1 MNPTNRKRHLQSC
14 PSCREKGEREQRITT
29 FFHKKVSQDGDVRSA
44 ASSSGAN
51 VEEDDM
57 QFTVET
63 LEQIS
68 VEAEVVVHTDA
79 GIIDI
84 PADIVAE
91 SGSKEVNV
99 DAEEEICADADIDS
113 GHHETV
119 NLNLKCEGYRLMVL
133 NPAYIHISCFHLLC
147 LQMKTL
153 FLKMDAFIISSVWKE
168 ITCYVIPVMGMHTA
182 INSVMT

>member
-1 MNPTNRKRHLQSC
+1 MNPTNRRRHLESC

-29 FFHKKVSQDGDVRSA
+29 FFHKKVSQDGDVRSV

-51 VEEDDM
+51 VEEDDVL
-57 QFTVET
+57 FTVET
-63 LEQIS
+63 LEEIS
-68 VEAEVVVHTDA
+68 VEAEVVVHTEA

-84 PADIVAE
+84 HADIVAE
-91 SGSKEVNV
+91 SGSKEANV

-133 NPAYIHISCFHLLC
+133 NPADIYKLFPFTLLANENFVFENGC
-147 LQMKTL
+147 LHHKQCVEGNYMLHNTSDGNAYCNKQ
-153 FLKMDAFIISSVWKE
+153 
-168 ITCYVIPVMGMHTA
+168 C
-182 INSVMT
+182 